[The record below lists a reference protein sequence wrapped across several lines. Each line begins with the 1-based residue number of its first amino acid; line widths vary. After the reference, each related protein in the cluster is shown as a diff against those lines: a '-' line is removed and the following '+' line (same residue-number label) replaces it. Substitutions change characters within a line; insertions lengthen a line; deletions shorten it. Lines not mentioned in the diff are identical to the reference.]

1 MTRFSNYKSFF
12 FSLTS
17 GWTRAWC
24 WLVGWQWSFCHSFIL
39 AFRLAEVDKKF
50 WDCFWPMI
58 FVFDVLNTYLGIQN
72 VCIFCCIVALL
83 KYFYILAQDDWLL
96 PLNKLNTVIRFQNI
110 KMRFKLV
117 REPITVE
124 TFIYKQV

>member
-1 MTRFSNYKSFF
+1 M
-12 FSLTS
+12 
-17 GWTRAWC
+17 
-24 WLVGWQWSFCHSFIL
+24 
-39 AFRLAEVDKKF
+39 AEVDKKF

-72 VCIFCCIVALL
+72 VCIFYCIVALL